1 MITMSKFLRV
11 QCDCGNEQVLFGDS
25 KTKVICL
32 SCKKI
37 LVESTGGRARVNA
50 KILEVLS

>member
-1 MITMSKFLRV
+1 MSRFLRV

-25 KTKVICL
+25 KTNTICL
-32 SCKKI
+32 SCKNP
-37 LVESTGGRARVNA
+37 LVKTTGGRSHVNA